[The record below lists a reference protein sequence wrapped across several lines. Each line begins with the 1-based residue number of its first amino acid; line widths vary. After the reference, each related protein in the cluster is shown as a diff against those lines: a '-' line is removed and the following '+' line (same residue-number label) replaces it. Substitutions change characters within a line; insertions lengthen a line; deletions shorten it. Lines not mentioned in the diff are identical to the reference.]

1 MLNRRH
7 LRIKVMQAL
16 YAFYQSG
23 NSNLAK
29 GEKELF
35 HSIDRIYDLYI
46 YYLQLFDEIND
57 FARHRIDENKKKRLP
72 SPADL
77 NPNTRF
83 IDNAIFNLVAN
94 NEALLMATKTRK
106 ISWADDGDLVKKI
119 YREIVA
125 SEEYDEYMNLEEVG
139 FDIDRQ
145 FALKVFKKYIANSE
159 AIHDLF
165 EERSIY
171 WNDDIDLMC
180 SMVIKTVKLLTEDSD
195 PNYPLLPLYK
205 DADDEIQFVKDL
217 FRRSI
222 LEDDAHEALIQEK
235 TQNWEVDRIA
245 SMDILLMKMAI
256 TEVLHF
262 DSIPVKVTLNEF
274 IEISKFYSTP
284 KSNVFINGILD
295 KVFEDLKEAGKIK
308 KIGRGLMS

>member
-1 MLNRRH
+1 
-7 LRIKVMQAL
+7 MQAL

-46 YYLQLFDEIND
+46 YYLQFFDEIND

-72 SPADL
+72 SPEDL

-83 IDNAIFNLVAN
+83 VDNAIFNLLGN
-94 NEALLMATKTRK
+94 NEALLNATKTRK
-106 ISWADDGDLVKKI
+106 ISWAGEDDLIKKI

-125 SEEYDEYMNLEEVG
+125 SEEYDIYMNMEECT
-139 FDIDRQ
+139 FDDDRQ
-145 FALKVFKKYIANSE
+145 FALKVFKKYIANSV

-180 SMVIKTVKLLTEDSD
+180 SMVIKTIKSLSEDSGAGA
-195 PNYPLLPLYK
+195 PLLPLYK
-205 DADDEIQFVKDL
+205 DAEDEIQFVKDL
-217 FRRSI
+217 FRRSD
-222 LEDDAHEALIQEK
+222 LEDDDNEAMIQEK

-245 SMDILLMKMAI
+245 SMDILLMKMGI
-256 TEVLHF
+256 TEVQHF
-262 DSIPVKVTLNEF
+262 ESIPVKVTLNEY

-295 KVFEDLKEAGKIK
+295 KVFDDLKEAGKIN
-308 KIGRGLMS
+308 KIGRGLIS